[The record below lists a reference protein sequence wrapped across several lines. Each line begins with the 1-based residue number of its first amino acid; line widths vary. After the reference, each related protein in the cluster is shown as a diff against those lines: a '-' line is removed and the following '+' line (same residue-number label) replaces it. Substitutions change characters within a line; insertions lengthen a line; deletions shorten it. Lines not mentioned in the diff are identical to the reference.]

1 MKSLIAAAALTG
13 AAFGLGACGSTV
25 NTEEVIDV
33 PVGTPSIQEQ
43 ACLSA
48 SAQQTGDPNVVV
60 LGNEFSEANSIVTI
74 GVGAAQTPYRCLV
87 SNDGVVAELGPAP
100 SL

>member
-1 MKSLIAAAALTG
+1 MKSLIAVAALAG

-25 NTEEVIDV
+25 NTEEVIEV

-48 SAQQTGDPNVVV
+48 TAQQTGDSNVTV
-60 LGNEFSEANSIVTI
+60 LANEFSEANSIVTI
-74 GVGAAQTPYRCLV
+74 GVGADQTAYRCLV
-87 SNDGVVAELGPAP
+87 SNDGVVAELGQAP
-100 SL
+100 SI